1 MYWLNKI
8 AWMALNPA
16 LPGIVILTIAV
27 VLLIRNR
34 KRAGLISAVLGTLW
48 FYAWS
53 ISATD
58 MLLCIPLERDYANLA
73 GYGTCENFPEVDAI
87 VDLGGAMTFNTNKF
101 PYVQG
106 PAGRAW
112 QCARLWKAGRAPIVI
127 PTGKGIAETDAVLL
141 RDLGVPE
148 FAIKVENF
156 ARNTE
161 EHPKYLMEMLGASET
176 NKVKV
181 IVVTSAW
188 HLKRAMMMFEKYGPY
203 IEAIPCPG
211 EVDVYGDAKW
221 GWARFM
227 PTAAIFEANVRH
239 FHEWVGIF
247 WYTWFR

>member
-8 AWMALNPA
+8 AWMILNPA
-16 LPGIVILTIAV
+16 LSGIIILMISVIL
-27 VLLIRNR
+27 LIGKRNR
-34 KRAGLISAVLGTLW
+34 VGLVFAISGLLW
-48 FYAWS
+48 FYVWS

-73 GYGTCENFPEVDAI
+73 GYGSCENFPEADAI

-112 QCARLWKAGRAPIVI
+112 QCARLWRAGRAPIVI
-127 PTGKGIAETDAVLL
+127 PTGQGISETDAVLL

-148 FAIKVENF
+148 SAIKVENC

-161 EHPKYLMEMLGASET
+161 EHPKYLTEMLGASET

-211 EVDVYGDAKW
+211 EVDVYGDARW

-227 PTAAIFEANVRH
+227 PSSDIFSANVKH
-239 FHEWVGIF
+239 FHEWLGIF
-247 WYTWFR
+247 WYKYFR